1 MHIET
6 QLDEQTAR
14 ELDQWRKDRRPQL
27 SRSDAVRTLLVERL
41 RGERLG
47 RQGPPSPL
55 VEGSPAVDTLAALY
69 VLERVSGFGPIKFRE
84 MHEAR
89 VDPQDAV
96 RSPNLLPFGGRT
108 GEKLRAAIQDL
119 SDADMSSARCRADEQ
134 LERATESAAAILVH
148 GDPRYPARVY
158 ESNNP
163 VPVLYVRGDPAV
175 WASGES
181 VAVVGSRS
189 TREPY
194 ASSIRAFTSA
204 ATCKGK
210 AIVSGFAIGADS
222 IGHTTA
228 RDVNGRTICVMPCGV
243 DKVFPPENR
252 DLWDELLAYRGAAFV
267 SEFGFGQ
274 RASSLR
280 LRKRNKL
287 IVAFSQGVLVAQ
299 SASDG
304 GAMNAYR
311 FGREQRKPVA
321 TFRSDGRKDTAGNTL
336 IGQDLR
342 TGGVLFE
349 CAADKTQYE
358 TWLDG
363 LSY

>member
-1 MHIET
+1 MRIET

-14 ELDQWRKDRRPQL
+14 ELDQWRAARRPQL
-27 SRSDAVRTLLVERL
+27 SRSDAVRALLEETLC
-41 RGERLG
+41 GK
-47 RQGPPSPL
+47 PFA
-55 VEGSPAVDTLAALY
+55 EGYPAVDTLAALY
-69 VLERVSGFGPIKFRE
+69 ALEGVSGFGPIKFRE
-84 MHEAR
+84 MHEAQ
-89 VDPQDAV
+89 VDPKEAV
-96 RSPNLLPFGGRT
+96 RSPRLLPFGGRT
-108 GEKLRAAIQDL
+108 GEKLRAAIGDL
-119 SDADMSSARCRADEQ
+119 SDAELSSARSRADEQ
-134 LERATESAAAILVH
+134 LRRAAESTAAILVH
-148 GDPRYPARVY
+148 GDPRYPMRVY

-194 ASSIRAFTSA
+194 ARGARTFALTA
-204 ATCKGK
+204 AGRGK

-222 IGHTTA
+222 IGHRA
-228 RDVNGRTICVMPCGV
+228 ALDANGRTICVMPCGV

-252 DLWDELLAYRGAAFV
+252 DLWHELLAYSGATFV

-321 TFRSDGRKDTAGNTL
+321 TFRSDGQEDTAGNTL
-336 IGQDLR
+336 IGQDPK

-349 CAADKTQYE
+349 CASNSVQYE

-363 LSY
+363 LSC

>member
-1 MHIET
+1 M
-6 QLDEQTAR
+6 
-14 ELDQWRKDRRPQL
+14 K
-27 SRSDAVRTLLVERL
+27 ERL
-41 RGERLG
+41 HSKDLEPRVP
-47 RQGPPSPL
+47 QSPL
-55 VEGSPAVDTLAALY
+55 AEGCPTVDTLAALY
-69 VLERVSGFGPIKFRE
+69 VLERVSGFGPIKFRQ

-89 VDPQDAV
+89 VDPQEAV
-96 RSPNLLPFGGRT
+96 RSPNLLRFGGRT
-108 GEKLRAAIQDL
+108 GEKLRSAIQNL
-119 SDADMSSARCRADEQ
+119 SDADRSSARSRAKEQ
-134 LERATESAAAILVH
+134 LGRAKESAAMILVH

-181 VAVVGSRS
+181 VAVVGSRN

-194 ASSIRAFTSA
+194 ASSARTFAMTA
-204 ATCKGK
+204 AGKGK
-210 AIVSGFAIGADS
+210 AIVSGFAMGADS
-222 IGHTTA
+222 ISHVAA

-243 DKVFPPENR
+243 DKVFPPENQ
-252 DLWDELLAYRGAAFV
+252 DLWDDLLAYSGATFV
-267 SEFGFGQ
+267 SEFSFGQ
-274 RASSLR
+274 RASSLL

-311 FGREQRKPVA
+311 FAREQRKPVA
-321 TFRSDGRKDTAGNTL
+321 SFTSDGQKDTAGNVL
-336 IGQDLR
+336 IGQDPR

-349 CAADKTQYE
+349 CAADRTQYE
-358 TWLDG
+358 TWLDR
-363 LSY
+363 LSC